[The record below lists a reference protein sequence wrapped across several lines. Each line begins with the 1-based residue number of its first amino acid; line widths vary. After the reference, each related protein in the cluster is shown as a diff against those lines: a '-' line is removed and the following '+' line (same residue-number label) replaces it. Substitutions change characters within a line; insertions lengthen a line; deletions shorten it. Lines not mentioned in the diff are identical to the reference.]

1 MTNVFESRIVNGGG
15 FVFTRI
21 NTGFREDRDEVFS
34 PGLGCTKTAYDM
46 DSQGR
51 GTRGHGPMNIP
62 DERRTHYGNRHDQD
76 STGPDNGRK
85 T

>member
-1 MTNVFESRIVNGGG
+1 LTNVFESRIVNGGG

-21 NTGFREDRDEVFS
+21 NTGFREDRGQVSSRPRRRENSD
-34 PGLGCTKTAYDM
+34 DM
-46 DSQGR
+46 DSLGC
-51 GTRGHGPMNIP
+51 GTRGHEPMNIP